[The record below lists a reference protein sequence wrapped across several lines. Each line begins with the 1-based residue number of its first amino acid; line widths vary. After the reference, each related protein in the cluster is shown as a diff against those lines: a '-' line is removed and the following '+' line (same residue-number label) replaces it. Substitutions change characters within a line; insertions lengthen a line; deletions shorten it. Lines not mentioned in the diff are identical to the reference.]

1 MKKIIAL
8 LTLFF
13 AFTVNVAA
21 QDKGNA
27 NELAK
32 ADVALLGKTVKL
44 TAQDEANFVG
54 LFAKKHEVLSTPN
67 LSEERRK
74 VVVKSIDAKLRAT
87 LSADNMAKVDANPE
101 LLKKLTQQ

>member
-21 QDKGNA
+21 QDANA
-27 NELAK
+27 NQLAK

-44 TAQDEANFVG
+44 TAQDETNFTA
-54 LFAKKHEVLSTPN
+54 LFAKKHEVLATPN

-74 VVVKSIDAKLRAT
+74 IVVKSIDAKLRAT
-87 LSADNMAKVDANPE
+87 LSADNMAKIDANPE

>member
-13 AFTVNVAA
+13 AFTMNVSA
-21 QDKGNA
+21 QEKA
-27 NELAK
+27 NFDQLAK
-32 ADVALLGKTVKL
+32 SDVALLAKTVKL
-44 TAQDEANFVG
+44 TAQDEVSFTG
-54 LFAKKHEVLSTPN
+54 LFKKKHEVLSTPN

-74 VVVKSIDAKLRAT
+74 IIVKSIDAKLRAT

-101 LLKKLTQQ
+101 LLKKLTQE